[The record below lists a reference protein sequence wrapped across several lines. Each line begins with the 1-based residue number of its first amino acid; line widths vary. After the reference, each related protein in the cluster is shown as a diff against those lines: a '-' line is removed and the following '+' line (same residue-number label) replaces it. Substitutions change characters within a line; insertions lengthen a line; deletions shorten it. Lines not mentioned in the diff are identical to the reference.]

1 MYLKKLSAN
10 KESFHDLVLEPNSIN
25 IILGSKG
32 IENEKKTNTVNGV
45 GKTLSIKLIDYCLGC
60 RGDAH
65 REILKLTGW
74 DFKLV
79 INCQG
84 KDYVIIRS
92 VDDDKFIYLDERKL
106 KISELKEFL
115 EAESYTHVEDYKY
128 ISFRGLI
135 SRNLRI
141 PKEGYLYWNKFKKGE
156 DEHQSL
162 LLNAFLL
169 GLDVSLILE
178 KIRIK
183 EEINKIENSRKLLK
197 NDTEIKEVMSGS
209 DIRIEITNLN
219 KEIIELQNK
228 LDRFQISE
236 GYNEIKANIEKITS
250 EKNDLINQIVKYE
263 NIVKSIDENLKLKV
277 DIGANQVNELYKE
290 ANIIFP
296 PEMLKNLNEIS
307 LFHEKLLDGRKTR
320 LIKDKKGYMDEVEK
334 IKNQLNQL
342 DRTVNSNMEFIKNKV
357 STSEYEKL
365 QKRLTELK
373 VMLGRMQQY
382 DSAIKQ
388 LEIKKA
394 EYQAEMAKNNITSI
408 AYINNIEPIKQE
420 MNRKF
425 SEYVD
430 YIYGERKYSGIDIV
444 NNSGDNKNRF
454 DINVEIQDDGSGGI
468 GNVKMFCMDL
478 LIWDIQKNSN
488 VQFLYHDGSLFAETD
503 PRQCYRMLKIAADM
517 CVNQKKQY
525 VINMNY
531 DMFENIIE
539 AARDA
544 GDVLFATQI
553 KESVRLRLYD
563 TSPQDKLLGIQI
575 K

>member
-10 KESFHDLVLEPNSIN
+10 KESFHDLVLEPNTIN

-60 RGDAH
+60 RSDAH
-65 REILKLTGW
+65 KEILKLPGW
-74 DFKLV
+74 AFKLV
-79 INCQG
+79 LNCRG
-84 KDYVIIRS
+84 KDHEIIRS
-92 VDDDKFIYLDERKL
+92 IDDDKYIFLDEKKMKL
-106 KISELKEFL
+106 SELKEFL
-115 EAESYTHVEDYKY
+115 EAESYYHVEDYKY

-141 PKEGYLYWNKFKKGE
+141 PKEGYLYWNKYKKSE
-156 DEHQSL
+156 DEHKSL

-183 EEINKIENSRKLLK
+183 EEINKIENSSRLLK
-197 NDTEIKEVMSGS
+197 NDSDIKNAMSGS
-209 DIRIEITNLN
+209 DIRIEITNLH
-219 KEIIELQNK
+219 KEINELQNK
-228 LDRFQISE
+228 LDKFQISE

-250 EKNDLINQIVKYE
+250 EKNNLINQIVMYE
-263 NIVKSIDENLKLKV
+263 NIIKSIDVNLKLKV
-277 DIGANQVNELYKE
+277 DIEANQVNELYKE

-296 PEMLKNLNEIS
+296 SEMLKSLNEIS
-307 LFHEKLLDGRKTR
+307 LFHERLLDGRKTR
-320 LIKDKKGYMDEVEK
+320 LIKDKKGYMTEVEK
-334 IKNQLNQL
+334 MKNQLKQL
-342 DRTVNSNMEFIKNKV
+342 DKAVNNNMDFIKNKV

-365 QKRLTELK
+365 QERLTELK

-408 AYINNIEPIKQE
+408 AYVNEIEPIKQE

-430 YIYGERKYSGIDIV
+430 YIYGERKYSGIDII
-444 NNSGDNKNRF
+444 NNPGDNKIRF

-478 LIWDIQKNSN
+478 LMWDIQKNSD
-488 VQFLYHDGSLFAETD
+488 VRFLYHDGSLFAETD
-503 PRQCYRMLKIAADM
+503 PRQCYRMLKIASTM
-517 CVNQKKQY
+517 CTNQNKQY
-525 VINMNY
+525 IINMNY
-531 DMFENIIE
+531 DMYENIIQ
-539 AARDA
+539 AAKDS
-544 GDVLFATQI
+544 DDELFVKHI
-553 KESVRLRLYD
+553 KESVRMELYD
-563 TSPQDKLLGIQI
+563 TSPRDKLLGVQI

>member
-10 KESFHDLVLEPNSIN
+10 KESFHDLVLEPDSIN

-32 IENEKKTNTVNGV
+32 VENEKKTNTVNGV

-60 RGDAH
+60 RSDAH
-65 REILKLTGW
+65 KEILKLKGW

-79 INCQG
+79 LNCRG
-84 KDYVIIRS
+84 KDHDLIRS
-92 VDDDKFIYLDERKL
+92 IDDDKFMYLDEK
-106 KISELKEFL
+106 KVKVSEVKEFL
-115 EAESYTHVEDYKY
+115 EAESYFHVEDYKY

-178 KIRIK
+178 KIKIK
-183 EEINKIENSRKLLK
+183 EEINKIESSRRLLK
-197 NDTEIKEVMSGS
+197 NDSEIKEAMSGS
-209 DIRIEITNLN
+209 DIRIEMTNLR

-228 LDRFQISE
+228 LDKFQISE

-250 EKNDLINQIVKYE
+250 EKNDLINQIVKNE
-263 NIVKSIDENLKLKV
+263 NIIKSIDENLNLKV
-277 DIGANQVNELYKE
+277 DIEANQVNELYKE

-296 PEMLKNLNEIS
+296 AEMLKSLNEIS

-320 LIKDKKGYMDEVEK
+320 LIKDKKGYLAEVNK
-334 IKNQLNQL
+334 IKSQLNQL

-365 QKRLTELK
+365 QERLTELK

-388 LEIKKA
+388 LEIRKA
-394 EYQAEMAKNNITSI
+394 ENQAEMAKNNIKSI
-408 AYINNIEPIKQE
+408 AYINEIELIKQE
-420 MNRKF
+420 MSRKF
-425 SEYVD
+425 SAYVD

-444 NNSGDNKNRF
+444 NNPGDNKIRF

-503 PRQCYRMLKIAADM
+503 PRQCYRMLKIASEM
-517 CVNQKKQY
+517 CVKQKKQY
-525 VINMNY
+525 IINMNY
-531 DMFENIIE
+531 DIFDNIVE
-539 AARDA
+539 AAQDS
-544 GDVLFATQI
+544 GDDLFAKQI
-553 KESVRLRLYD
+553 RESVRLKLYD